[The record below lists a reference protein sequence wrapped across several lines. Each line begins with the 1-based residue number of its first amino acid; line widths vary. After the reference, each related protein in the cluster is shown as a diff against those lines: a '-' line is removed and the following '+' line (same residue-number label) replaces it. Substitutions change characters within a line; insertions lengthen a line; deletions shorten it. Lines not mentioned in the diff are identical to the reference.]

1 MKFNSITFIMS
12 IAVLCVTALYVLLYS
27 GVAGLLLTS
36 AIALLI
42 AAFVEQFELVVAIT
56 VIFALFYTVYLKRVL
71 AQFEGFEDA
80 PKMPDE
86 SKGDEESKESAAHK
100 GPTDVYDP
108 AAHKGPT
115 GVYDPKVDGFAD
127 VKETKDKK
135 EGAGKE
141 SAPAS
146 AKNTKDQVDPSL
158 AKDVTTASKDK
169 FKDIEA
175 AEFKSATNTL
185 FKLGQMPSEHE
196 DGPRLDA
203 GKTIMKAMSSFDPST
218 ISAMTTDTK
227 KLLETQKGLMSMLN
241 QMRPVLAD
249 GKELL
254 QTFSGMFGGMGS
266 ANGPFEL
273 GKA

>member
-1 MKFNSITFIMS
+1 MS

-86 SKGDEESKESAAHK
+86 SKGDKESATHK
-100 GPTDVYDP
+100 EPT
-108 AAHKGPT
+108 GPT
-115 GVYDPKVDGFAD
+115 GVYDPKIDGFAD

>member
-56 VIFALFYTVYLKRVL
+56 VIFALFYTVYLKRIL

-86 SKGDEESKESAAHK
+86 SKGDEGPKGPKGGK
-100 GPTDVYDP
+100 GPTGVYDT

-141 SAPAS
+141 SAPAPT
-146 AKNTKDQVDPSL
+146 KNTKDQVDPSL

-218 ISAMTTDTK
+218 ISAMTTDMSY
-227 KLLETQKGLMSMLN
+227 LMC
-241 QMRPVLAD
+241 
-249 GKELL
+249 
-254 QTFSGMFGGMGS
+254 FSQH
-266 ANGPFEL
+266 
-273 GKA
+273 

>member
-86 SKGDEESKESAAHK
+86 SKGDEESKESATHK
-100 GPTDVYDP
+100 EPT
-108 AAHKGPT
+108 GPT

>member
-1 MKFNSITFIMS
+1 MKFNSITFIMAT
-12 IAVLCVTALYVLLYS
+12 AVLCVTALYVLLYS
-27 GVAGLLLTS
+27 GIAGLLLTS
-36 AIALLI
+36 AIALLV

-56 VIFALFYTVYLKRVL
+56 VIFALFYTVYLKRIL

-80 PKMPDE
+80 PKMPNDDAE
-86 SKGDEESKESAAHK
+86 PKGPDAHK
-100 GPTDVYDP
+100 EPS
-108 AAHKGPT
+108 AHKEPT

-146 AKNTKDQVDPSL
+146 AKNTVNQVDPSL

-254 QTFSGMFGGMGS
+254 QTFSGMFGGIGS

>member
-1 MKFNSITFIMS
+1 MKFNDITFV
-12 IAVLCVTALYVLLYS
+12 IAIIILCITVLHTLLYS
-27 GVAGLLLTS
+27 GVTGLLMS
-36 AIALLI
+36 AAVALFA
-42 AAFVEQFELVVAIT
+42 AAFVEQFELIVAIT
-56 VIFALFYTVYLKRVL
+56 VIFALFYTVYLKRIL

-80 PKMPDE
+80 PKMPNDDAE
-86 SKGDEESKESAAHK
+86 PKGPDAHK
-100 GPTDVYDP
+100 EPS
-108 AAHKGPT
+108 AHKEPT

-146 AKNTKDQVDPSL
+146 AKNTVNQVDPSL

-254 QTFSGMFGGMGS
+254 QTFSGMFGGIGS